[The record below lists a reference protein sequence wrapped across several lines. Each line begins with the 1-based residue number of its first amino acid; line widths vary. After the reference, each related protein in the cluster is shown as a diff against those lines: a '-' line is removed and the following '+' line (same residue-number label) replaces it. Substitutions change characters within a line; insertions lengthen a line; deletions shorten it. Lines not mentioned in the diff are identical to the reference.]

1 MNGNY
6 SDYRL
11 ILCVNQNED
20 HTLALWFCETGAD
33 VDAMPC
39 NACAFRGTDF
49 EQLKDCAE
57 YFFRFPAVFLAISD
71 KEKRDSLADALSF
84 YLPSVRVIL
93 PAPGAFSAGKTVAE
107 IVAASDDPAAAV
119 DRIGFGARE
128 APCRGLLDIGEV
140 KRPKQDG
147 RPLLSGFADL
157 DRAIGG
163 FRDGELTVITG
174 KRGGGKSTLVGQFIL
189 ESIEQ
194 GRKVAL
200 FSGELSPWMV
210 RSWLVTQAAGREH
223 LREMVDNW
231 TGQTLF
237 SVCDAA
243 ETQIVEW
250 LSSRLFL
257 FDRRTEADGEDA
269 VLNAF
274 ELAVL
279 RYGCSVFVV
288 DNLMALELSDA
299 DIYRAQSAFVGRLC
313 SFAKMHN
320 AVVFLVAHPRKGERG
335 QEIAADDVA
344 GASGISDRADNVLAL
359 RRLDDGEAEKE
370 GYASKLVILKN
381 RGFGASGYVR
391 LDFDKASRRLYRA
404 GTTPNKRYGWQ
415 PKQTFVELPNERTP
429 LD

>member
-20 HTLALWFCETGAD
+20 HALALWFCETGAD

-57 YFFRFPAVFLAISD
+57 YFARFPAVFLAISD
-71 KEKRDSLADALSF
+71 KEKRNALSDALSF

-140 KRPKQDG
+140 KRPTQAG

-210 RSWLVTQAAGREH
+210 RSWLVTQAAGHEH
-223 LREMVDNW
+223 LHETVDQW
-231 TGQTLF
+231 TGQTLY
-237 SVCDAA
+237 SVDDAT
-243 ETQIVEW
+243 EKQIVEW

-313 SFAKMHN
+313 SFAKRHN

-335 QEIAADDVA
+335 QEIIADDVA

-359 RRLDDGEAEKE
+359 RRLDGKEIEKE

-381 RGFGASGYVR
+381 RGFGASGFVR

-404 GTTPNKRYGWQ
+404 GTSPSRRYGWQ
-415 PKQTFVELPNERTP
+415 PTQTFVELPDERTP